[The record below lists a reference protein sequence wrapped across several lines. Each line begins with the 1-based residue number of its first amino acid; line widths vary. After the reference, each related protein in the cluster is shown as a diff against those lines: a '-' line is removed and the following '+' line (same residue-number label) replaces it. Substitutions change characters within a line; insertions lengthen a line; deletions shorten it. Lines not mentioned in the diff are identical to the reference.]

1 MGGVISVLRI
11 FSKRPEQESYTFH
24 LTMVKFLLCKNT
36 SVKDVPQD
44 EFVVAPSAFLKKSDK
59 IKVPEWVDLVKTAK
73 FKELSPYDQDWFYT
87 RCASIARHLYLRS
100 PVGVGAIRKIYGQ
113 NRRRGCAPNHFCIAA
128 GGVARKS
135 LQALAEAQIVE
146 NHPDGGRILSSN
158 GRRVLDRIASQVR
171 SKNEA
176 LVEEEEEVV
185 EEVAGGACGGVGGI
199 SGVMVCH
206 SHACN

>member
-36 SVKDVPQD
+36 PVISTSARLW
-44 EFVVAPSAFLKKSDK
+44 ESEPS
-59 IKVPEWVDLVKTAK
+59 
-73 FKELSPYDQDWFYT
+73 
-87 RCASIARHLYLRS
+87 
-100 PVGVGAIRKIYGQ
+100 
-113 NRRRGCAPNHFCIAA
+113 
-128 GGVARKS
+128 
-135 LQALAEAQIVE
+135 AEAQIVE

-185 EEVAGGACGGVGGI
+185 EEVAVAAPVEE
-199 SGVMVCH
+199 SE
-206 SHACN
+206 A